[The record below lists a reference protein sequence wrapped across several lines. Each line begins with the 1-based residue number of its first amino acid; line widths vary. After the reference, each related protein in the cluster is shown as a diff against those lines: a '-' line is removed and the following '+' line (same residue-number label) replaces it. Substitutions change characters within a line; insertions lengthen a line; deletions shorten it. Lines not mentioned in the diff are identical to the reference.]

1 MKSKLIIYDIY
12 IIKSIIKKGFRSI
25 NKILEQKRKKNINLI
40 SRRFHNYKL
49 HFMEYKTFKK
59 LDTKEDDD
67 SYEEHEE
74 EEKNFNIC

>member
-1 MKSKLIIYDIY
+1 
-12 IIKSIIKKGFRSI
+12 
-25 NKILEQKRKKNINLI
+25 
-40 SRRFHNYKL
+40 
-49 HFMEYKTFKK
+49 MEYKTFKK